1 MRRVDFVARGMWGLE
16 LGSRV
21 AGDVEIGGRGF
32 VEWDCGRGNTVD
44 GCACEMLGVGLEGGG
59 RKVVAEGIGV
69 NIASC
74 TDHFLATSYPFR
86 DCTFHLLQP
95 QHQLITVWRIR
106 SLFWYKLQSSDLSV

>member
-1 MRRVDFVARGMWGLE
+1 MRRVGFVARGMWGLE

-21 AGDVEIGGRGF
+21 AGDVEIGGREV

-59 RKVVAEGIGV
+59 RKVVAGRIGV

-74 TDHFLATSYPFR
+74 TDHVLATSSPSSWLYFSSSPTLISTNN
-86 DCTFHLLQP
+86 CVANTLLI
-95 QHQLITVWRIR
+95 LV
-106 SLFWYKLQSSDLSV
+106 